1 VLSSQAAPAEYPC
14 FEKPMTSETAEEKK
28 STNGSPL
35 GSASWRRHDPLL
47 SALIEISRIHGRGL
61 TPEGFL
67 SGLPLQDGRL
77 TPSIFRRAAARAG
90 LASRIS
96 RRRLDTIR
104 DELLPAILLLKD
116 NDSCVLMGWNAD
128 RSKAR
133 VLFSEAGQGVAEVS
147 PDELEKLFTGHC
159 IFVRPRFRFDS
170 RAPEIREVVNRHW
183 FWGALWDNML
193 LYRDVLAAAFLI
205 NVFAIV
211 IPLFTLNVY
220 DKVVP
225 NAAFET
231 LWTLALGVIMVIVA
245 DYGLRMVRAYV
256 LDSASKRVDIQL
268 SSLIM
273 ERVLG
278 MQMINRPASAG
289 SFAANLRAFESVRDF
304 ITSTT
309 VTAFIDLPFALI
321 FLVLILWLGWPMAIP
336 LLLAMV
342 GLVVYALM
350 LQPKMQEL
358 TETTYR
364 ATATRNSTLIES
376 LVGIET
382 IKAQCAE
389 GIMQRKWEQSVAYLA
404 RVGAELRYMSSSVV
418 HSSASVQ
425 QLVTVSLVVIG
436 VYLIS
441 ERMLSMGALI
451 ACVML
456 SSRALAPFS
465 QIAGL
470 LTQYQNAAMALSA
483 LDKVVAQPVERP
495 DNASFVRREHL
506 AGEIEFDRVSFSYP
520 GQDAVEVLREVSFRI
535 KPGEHVGIIGKV
547 GSGKSTINRLVLGL
561 YQPTA
566 GSIKIDGVDIRQL
579 DPAEVRKAIGYVPQ
593 DITLFYG
600 TLRENITV
608 GMPYVEDHGILQAA
622 ELAGLQELIGNHP
635 KGFDLPIGERGE
647 SLSGGQRQS
656 VAIARAVVH
665 EPTMLLLDE
674 PSSSMDNSTEENLK
688 RRLTEY
694 AKDRTM
700 LLVTHR
706 NSLLDLVDRLIV
718 VDRGAIVADGPKKQV
733 IEALASGKVGR
744 G

>member
-1 VLSSQAAPAEYPC
+1 LS
-14 FEKPMTSETAEEKK
+14 
-28 STNGSPL
+28 
-35 GSASWRRHDPLL
+35 
-47 SALIEISRIHGRGL
+47 
-61 TPEGFL
+61 
-67 SGLPLQDGRL
+67 
-77 TPSIFRRAAARAG
+77 
-90 LASRIS
+90 
-96 RRRLDTIR
+96 
-104 DELLPAILLLKD
+104 
-116 NDSCVLMGWNAD
+116 
-128 RSKAR
+128 RSKAK
-133 VLFSEAGQGVAEVS
+133 VLFSEAGQGVAEI
-147 PDELEKLFTGHC
+147 EIERLAAMYTGHC

-170 RAPEIREVVNRHW
+170 RAPEVRDVVNRHW
-183 FWGALWDNML
+183 FWGAMWDNL
-193 LYRDVLAAAFLI
+193 PLYRDVLAAAFLI

-211 IPLFTLNVY
+211 IPFFTLSVY
-220 DKVVP
+220 DRVVP
-225 NAAFET
+225 NNAFET
-231 LWTLALGVIMVIVA
+231 LWTLAAGVVIVIIA
-245 DYGLRMVRAYV
+245 DFGLRMVRGYV
-256 LDSASKRVDIQL
+256 LDAAGKRVDVDL
-268 SSLIM
+268 SALIM

-278 MQMINRPASAG
+278 MQMVNRPASAG

-309 VTAFIDLPFALI
+309 VTAFIDLPFAII

-336 LLLAMV
+336 LLIGMA
-342 GLVVYALM
+342 GLVIYALM

-376 LVGIET
+376 LVGLET

-389 GIMQRKWEQSVAYLA
+389 GIMQRKWEHSVAYLA
-404 RVGAELRYMSSSVV
+404 RVGAELRYLSSSVV
-418 HSSASVQ
+418 NGSASVQ
-425 QLVTVSLVVIG
+425 QLVTVSMVVVG

-441 ERMLSMGALI
+441 ERLLSMGALI

-495 DNASFVRREHL
+495 DNATFVRRERIQ
-506 AGEIEFDRVSFSYP
+506 GEIEFNRVTFSYP
-520 GQDAVEVLREVSFRI
+520 GQDAVEVLREISFRI

-561 YQPTA
+561 YQPSG

-579 DPAEVRKAIGYVPQ
+579 DPAEVRKSIGYVPQ
-593 DITLFYG
+593 DVTLFYG

-622 ELAGLQELIGNHP
+622 EMAGLQDMIGNHP
-635 KGFDLPIGERGE
+635 KGFDMQIGERGE

-656 VAIARAVVH
+656 VAIARALVH

-674 PSSSMDNSTEENLK
+674 PSSAMDHSTEDALK
-688 RRLTEY
+688 KRLANY
-694 AKDRTM
+694 SKDRTM

-718 VDRGAIVADGPKKQV
+718 IDRGTIVADGPKQQV
-733 IEALASGKVGR
+733 IEALSSGKVGR

>member
-1 VLSSQAAPAEYPC
+1 MTTEIAEISPL
-14 FEKPMTSETAEEKK
+14 PDA
-28 STNGSPL
+28 SPL
-35 GSASWRRHDPLL
+35 GASSWRRHDPLL
-47 SALIEISRIHGRGL
+47 SALIEIARFHGRGM

-67 SGLPLQDGRL
+67 AGLPLQDGRL

-96 RRRLDTIR
+96 KRALSAIR

-116 NDSCVLMGWNAD
+116 NDSCILMGWNED

-133 VLFSEAGQGVAEVS
+133 VLFSEAGQGVAEVDPETLAETYS
-147 PDELEKLFTGHC
+147 GHC

-170 RAPEIREVVNRHW
+170 RAPEIRNVVNRHW
-183 FWGALWDNML
+183 FWGAMWDNMR
-193 LYRDVLAAAFLI
+193 LYRDVLTAAFLI

-211 IPLFTLNVY
+211 IPFFTLSVY
-220 DKVVP
+220 DRVVP
-225 NAAFET
+225 NSAFET
-231 LWTLALGVIMVIVA
+231 LWTLAIGVVIVIVA
-245 DYGLRMVRAYV
+245 DFGLRMVRGYV
-256 LDSASKRVDIQL
+256 LDAAGKRIDVELSA
-268 SSLIM
+268 LIM

-278 MQMINRPASAG
+278 MQMVNRPASAG

-321 FLVLILWLGWPMAIP
+321 FLILILWLGWPMAIP
-336 LLLAMV
+336 LLIGMG
-342 GLVVYALM
+342 GLVLYALM
-350 LQPKMQEL
+350 LQPKMQAL

-389 GIMQRKWEQSVAYLA
+389 GVMQRKWEQSVAYLA
-404 RVGAELRYMSSSVV
+404 RVGAELRYLSSSVV
-418 HSSASVQ
+418 NGSASVQ
-425 QLVTVSLVVIG
+425 QLVTVSMVVVG

-441 ERMLSMGALI
+441 ERLLSMGALI

-495 DNASFVRREHL
+495 DNASFVRRERVQ
-506 AGEIEFDRVSFSYP
+506 GEIEFNRVSFSYP

-561 YQPTA
+561 YQPTG

-593 DITLFYG
+593 DVTLFYG
-600 TLRENITV
+600 TLRENITI

-622 ELAGLQELIGNHP
+622 ELAGLQDLVGNHP
-635 KGFDLPIGERGE
+635 KGFDMPIGERGE

-656 VAIARAVVH
+656 VAIARAMVH
-665 EPTMLLLDE
+665 EPTVLLLDE
-674 PSSSMDNSTEENLK
+674 PSSAMDHSTEDGLK
-688 RRLTEY
+688 KRLADY

-718 VDRGAIVADGPKKQV
+718 IDRGTIVADGPKKQV
-733 IEALASGKVGR
+733 IEALSSGKVGR